1 MVTTTTAQEATVDLR
16 KLLDRVRRGEEV
28 IISEKG
34 RPVARLVPMYPHPAR
49 RQPGSA
55 AGQIVIQP
63 DFDTPLPQDILDAF
77 EA

>member
-1 MVTTTTAQEATVDLR
+1 MVTTMTAQDAAVDLR
-16 KLLDRVRRGEEV
+16 QLLDRVRLGEEV
-28 IISEKG
+28 IISDRG
-34 RPVARLVPMYPHPAR
+34 QPVARLVPMYHHPAR

-55 AGQIVIQP
+55 AGRIVIQP